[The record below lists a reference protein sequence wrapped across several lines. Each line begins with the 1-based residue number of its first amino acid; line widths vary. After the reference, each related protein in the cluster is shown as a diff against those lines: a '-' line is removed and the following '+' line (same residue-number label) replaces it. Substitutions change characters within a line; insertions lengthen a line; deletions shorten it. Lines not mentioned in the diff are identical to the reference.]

1 MERKPQTY
9 ANHAK
14 YDVVFHFIL
23 LPIALILLIS
33 SLISLIRHPGF
44 HSVHQ
49 LALVVVFVLIL
60 GRIRAFPVGVQDR
73 VIRLEEKL
81 RLMSVLQE
89 PLRSRIRELQDTQLI
104 ALRFAPDEEL
114 PELVRRAIDE
124 KLSRT
129 DIKKAIKN
137 WRPDYGRI

>member
-9 ANHAK
+9 ANHVK

-23 LPIALILLIS
+23 LPVALILLIG
-33 SLISLIRHPGF
+33 SLIGLFRHPGF

-81 RLMSVLQE
+81 RLMAVLQE
-89 PLRSRIRELQDTQLI
+89 PLRSRIGELQDTQLI

-114 PELVRRAIDE
+114 PGLVKRAIDE

-137 WRPDYGRI
+137 WRPDYDRI

>member
-1 MERKPQTY
+1 MERKPQFY
-9 ANHAK
+9 ANHVK

-23 LPIALILLIS
+23 VPVALILLIW
-33 SLISLIRHPGF
+33 SLVGLFRHPDLF
-44 HSVHQ
+44 AALHI
-49 LALVVVFVLIL
+49 ALVVAFVLIL
-60 GRIRAFPVGVQDR
+60 GRIRAFPLGVQDR

-81 RLMSVLQE
+81 RMMSVLQE
-89 PLRSRIRELQDTQLI
+89 PLRSRIGELQDTQLV

-114 PELVRRAIDE
+114 PGLVKRAIEE

-137 WRPDYGRI
+137 WRPDYG

>member
-23 LPIALILLIS
+23 LPVALILLIW
-33 SLISLIRHPGF
+33 SLVLLFRHPGAF
-44 HSVHQ
+44 AVSHI
-49 LALVVVFVLIL
+49 LLVVVFVLIL
-60 GRIRAFPVGVQDR
+60 GRIRAFPLGVQDR

-81 RLMSVLQE
+81 RMMAVLPE
-89 PLRSRIRELQDTQLI
+89 PLRSRIGELRDTQI
-104 ALRFAPDEEL
+104 VALRFAPDDEL
-114 PELVRRAIDE
+114 PGLVKRAIEE
-124 KLSRT
+124 KLSRD

-137 WRPDYGRI
+137 WRPDYGRV

>member
-81 RLMSVLQE
+81 RRMSVLHE
-89 PLRSRIRELQDTQLI
+89 PFRSPIGELHDTPLI
-104 ALRFAPDEEL
+104 ALRFSPDEEL
-114 PELVRRAIDE
+114 PGLVKRAMHE
-124 KLSRT
+124 EMNR
-129 DIKKAIKN
+129 
-137 WRPDYGRI
+137 